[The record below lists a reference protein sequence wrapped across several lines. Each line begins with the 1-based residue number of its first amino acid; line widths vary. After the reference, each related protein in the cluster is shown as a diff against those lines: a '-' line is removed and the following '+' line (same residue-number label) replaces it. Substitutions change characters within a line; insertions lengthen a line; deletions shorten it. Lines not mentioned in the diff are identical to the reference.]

1 MKIQELNESKIPLVK
16 IDKKLDR
23 FKGKVLFKEKLDM
36 ANRLLEKAVLP
47 KVLEDKKYEIIS

>member
-16 IDKKLDR
+16 INKKLDR

-36 ANRLLEKAVLP
+36 ANKLLEGAVLP
-47 KVLEDKKYEIIS
+47 KLAEENK